1 MCRHV
6 VFIRHLRRFLCRLL
20 HVSDHMKM
28 RPSVLLPVFIA
39 VVSLVLAAASALH
52 VSFLQRPGYESLS
65 FIEQQYI
72 NRANFNQQQLVTLDR
87 RLKLVSGS
95 EIYLSETH
103 RRLVWLSCIGF
114 SSIAVLSVVS
124 AVLSARA
131 VKANDR

>member
-1 MCRHV
+1 M
-6 VFIRHLRRFLCRLL
+6 CRLL